1 MKKLFYAFAVS
12 AILFG
17 CSGQDGKDGDPGPK
31 GDKGETG
38 TTGAT
43 GPAGP
48 KGEPA
53 ANTSQAYTYDFN
65 LDVTKTLGGYAFKI
79 PVDPQEF
86 VLVFLRKNDNFYT
99 AVPYAGYA
107 FDVNKNF
114 LKVDMTYEYS
124 SFTLYVD
131 SKTVLPAG
139 ATFVFRAVVI
149 KGTPGKRLNM
159 ERYKDYEN
167 VKSDFGLKD

>member
-1 MKKLFYAFAVS
+1 MKFLYYPLI
-12 AILFG
+12 AILLLSS
-17 CSGQDGKDGDPGPK
+17 CSGKDGEPGPAGPKGDSGTQGPK
-31 GDKGETG
+31 GDKGDI
-38 TTGAT
+38 GAP
-43 GPAGP
+43 G
-48 KGEPA
+48 
-53 ANTSQAYTYDFN
+53 ANGSQAYTYDFN
-65 LDVTKTLGGYAFKI
+65 LDVTKTLGGYQFAI

-86 VLVFLRKNDNFYT
+86 VLVFLKKSDSFYT

-107 FDVNKNF
+107 FDVNKSF

-124 SFTLYVD
+124 AYTLYVD

-159 ERYKDYEN
+159 ERYKDYDN
-167 VKSDFGLKD
+167 VKADFGLKD